1 MKKNKMMRIASVLLV
16 AVLISTCAISGT
28 FAKYVTKVSGTD
40 SARVAK
46 WGILLDLKAGDV
58 FAKEYA
64 THDKDAKEYLELSV
78 EADEKVVAPGT
89 SSADVEGNI
98 VGSVS
103 GKPEVATR
111 YMLTVEEFEDIILPA
126 GEYTDYTEL
135 LKDGNGEYGYSGKF
149 TLAKDYTPIKWDLL
163 INGKSLAKYIID
175 NVDQAPALAN
185 YGLTE
190 KGVSFTDAK
199 AIAEKVADLGVE
211 ETVAE
216 LIAEKIPGAVNF
228 MIDLETLTISID
240 VPAGTELDY
249 TFELV
254 WSWDF
259 DDNGAGTNDAA
270 DTYLGNVIAGVVK
283 DDNAKTTISAKLT
296 ATAVQI
302 D

>member
-64 THDKDAKEYLELSV
+64 THDTDAKEYLELSV

-126 GEYTDYTEL
+126 GTYTDYTEL
-135 LKDGNGEYGYSGKF
+135 LKD
-149 TLAKDYTPIKWDLL
+149 
-163 INGKSLAKYIID
+163 
-175 NVDQAPALAN
+175 
-185 YGLTE
+185 
-190 KGVSFTDAK
+190 
-199 AIAEKVADLGVE
+199 
-211 ETVAE
+211 
-216 LIAEKIPGAVNF
+216 
-228 MIDLETLTISID
+228 
-240 VPAGTELDY
+240 
-249 TFELV
+249 
-254 WSWDF
+254 
-259 DDNGAGTNDAA
+259 DNGA
-270 DTYLGNVIAGVVK
+270 L
-283 DDNAKTTISAKLT
+283 
-296 ATAVQI
+296 
-302 D
+302 